1 MKNKDQR
8 GVVTIEMNGQTFR
21 AEVGLGSSY
30 CDRENNPQNFTFGFK
45 ADSPEA
51 FKALADYCN
60 EHIKAR
66 EAAELLKEEE
76 KSVYARCCASGCQN
90 KAEWTCGTW
99 QFCDECAKEHVE
111 ITGEGEGFSRW
122 GTSRRIGQ
130 AVILA
135 HNIRFDLKHLLVEI
149 PTK

>member
-1 MKNKDQR
+1 MKNRDQR

-66 EAAELLKEEE
+66 EAAELLEEKE
-76 KSVYARCCASGCQN
+76 KSVYARCCASDCQN

-99 QFCDECAKEHVE
+99 QFCDECAKPA
-111 ITGEGEGFSRW
+111 RRNNRRR
-122 GTSRRIGQ
+122 RRIFPMGYVSQ
-130 AVILA
+130 NWTGGYFGA
-135 HNIRFDLKHLLVEI
+135 
-149 PTK
+149 